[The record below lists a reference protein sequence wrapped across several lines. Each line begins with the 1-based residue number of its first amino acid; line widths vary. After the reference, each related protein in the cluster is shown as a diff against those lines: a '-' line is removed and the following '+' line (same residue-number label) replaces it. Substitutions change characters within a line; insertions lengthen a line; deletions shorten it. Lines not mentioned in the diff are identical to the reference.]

1 MATRN
6 DRTIRRII
14 FLDRETLPDEIILKS
29 FAFPNDLTVYQR
41 TLPGEVAGRIAE
53 ADIVITNKVPV
64 SGQALQ
70 SAPRV
75 KLIAVA
81 ATGTDIIDIE
91 ACRKRGI
98 VVSNIRN
105 YAINTVPE
113 HTFALILTLRRS
125 IVSYR
130 GSVLKGRWQEAGQF
144 CFFDH
149 PIRDLAG
156 STLGVIGDGVLGK
169 AVADL
174 GKAFGMR
181 VLFSDYKGTTGMG
194 PLYTPFEQVLRQ
206 SDVITLHTPLIPT
219 TRNMIGAAEFAVM
232 ERRPLLIN
240 TARGGLVDEDAL
252 AEALREGRLAG
263 AAFDVA
269 TIEPPPKDHVLM
281 RLLETPNFILT
292 PHVAWA
298 SREAIQSLADQLVDN
313 VDAFVA
319 AAKKHR
325 LLKTRLG
332 KTMDKGFTLSGSLER
347 ITHVETLAALA
358 LPKSGGIHDLGME
371 LNGDIPHIPGFA
383 KFSIAFTQ
391 TPEATGKRTSD

>member
-1 MATRN
+1 MATSN

-53 ADIVITNKVPV
+53 ADIVITNKVPI

-125 IVSYR
+125 ILSYR
-130 GSVLKGRWQEAGQF
+130 DSVLKGRWQEAGQF

-263 AAFDVA
+263 AGFDVA

-281 RLLETPNFILT
+281 RLLEMPNFILT

-313 VDAFVA
+313 VDTFVA
-319 AAKKHR
+319 
-325 LLKTRLG
+325 G
-332 KTMDKGFTLSGSLER
+332 K
-347 ITHVETLAALA
+347 
-358 LPKSGGIHDLGME
+358 PKNIVC
-371 LNGDIPHIPGFA
+371 
-383 KFSIAFTQ
+383 
-391 TPEATGKRTSD
+391 